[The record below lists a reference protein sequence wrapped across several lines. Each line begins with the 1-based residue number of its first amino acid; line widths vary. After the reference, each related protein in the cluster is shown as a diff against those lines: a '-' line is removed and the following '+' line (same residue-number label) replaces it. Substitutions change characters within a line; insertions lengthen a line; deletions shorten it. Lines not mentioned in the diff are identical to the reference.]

1 MSDSLITKRALAE
14 ALKQVCREKPFSK
27 ISISDIT
34 AVCGLNR
41 QTFYYHY
48 QDKYELLSWIYYN
61 DNFAAI
67 AENITLENWDQKVLE
82 LLENMRVEKFFYIN
96 TIKEQE
102 HTFESYLL
110 EMAKALFSEAILF
123 LDEKKK
129 VAEEEREFDA
139 QFYAYGI
146 CGMIVNWTERGMKQ
160 DPGLI
165 VLRLKSLV
173 NATKRIGFL
182 RNREEP

>member
-1 MSDSLITKRALAE
+1 MSDSLITKRAIAE
-14 ALKQVCREKPFSK
+14 ALKQVCREKPFNK

-61 DNFAAI
+61 ENFAAI

-82 LLENMRVEKFFYIN
+82 LLENMRAEKAFYIN

-110 EMAKALFSEAILF
+110 EMAKALFLEAILF

-129 VAEEEREFDA
+129 LTEEEQEFDA

-146 CGMIVNWTERGMKQ
+146 CGVIVNWAEKGMKQ
-160 DPGLI
+160 EPWLI
-165 VLRLKSLV
+165 VRQLKSLV
-173 NATKRIGFL
+173 NATKQIGYLKSFS
-182 RNREEP
+182 